1 MDLNEVGCQVEDQ
14 TGSG

>member
-1 MDLNEVGCQVEDQ
+1 MNLNEVGCQVEDQ